1 MPLGNQVVA
10 EGGQTWGSHN
20 PRVLIIEDTPS
31 NQMVLKVM
39 LKRLGMAYDVVSSA
53 EAGLASFKD
62 LQQEIILLDIRLPD
76 LNGKEVTRRLRQIQ
90 DPDNPPYII
99 AQTAYALDGQRE
111 EFLEAGMDDY
121 VSKPISLE
129 SFAEAIGRAI
139 EALQR

>member
-1 MPLGNQVVA
+1 
-10 EGGQTWGSHN
+10 
-20 PRVLIIEDTPS
+20 
-31 NQMVLKVM
+31 MVLKVM